1 MFRPESLVGVSC
13 TREKG
18 LGWKPGISGLVCR
31 GGGACSRMSSR
42 PGGWL
47 PREGIRSE
55 RQAGYGGVELG
66 PFFSVK

>member
-13 TREKG
+13 PREEG
-18 LGWKPGISGLVCR
+18 LGWKPRISSLVCH
-31 GGGACSRMSSR
+31 GEGAD
-42 PGGWL
+42 
-47 PREGIRSE
+47 EAAGIRSE